1 VVGFILF
8 IVACLSFCITTPISI
23 LYGIWNAGVRFRKY
37 AISIDQTINAI
48 SCPLLSKLLLK
59 DNTLTEFG
67 DMDKTISY
75 NLGKNK
81 HFKNLN
87 LAGLLVCNCLHLI
100 DKNHVEKAYEQNI

>member
-1 VVGFILF
+1 MKGILIFI
-8 IVACLSFCITTPISI
+8 IACIAFVITTAISFC
-23 LYGIWNAGVRFRKY
+23 YGIWVSRLDFWKY
-37 AISIDQTINAI
+37 SVSIDQTINAI
-48 SCPLLSKLLLK
+48 SGPLLTKVLLK
-59 DNTLTEFG
+59 DKTIFPFG

-75 NLGKNK
+75 NMGKNK

>member
-1 VVGFILF
+1 MVGFILF

-48 SCPLLSKLLLK
+48 SGELLNRLFLKNKLIF
-59 DNTLTEFG
+59 TFG

-87 LAGLLVCNCLHLI
+87 WVGLLVCNCLHLI